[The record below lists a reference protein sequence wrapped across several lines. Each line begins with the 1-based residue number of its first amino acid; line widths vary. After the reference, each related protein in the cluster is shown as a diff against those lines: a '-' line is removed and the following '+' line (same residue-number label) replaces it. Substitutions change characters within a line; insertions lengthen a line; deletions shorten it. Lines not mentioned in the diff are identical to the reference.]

1 MTTDHK
7 TVRRNKIGDAH
18 VLAGMRFA
26 AAESLEAMAEESV
39 AKSQA
44 GYVGGEAAR
53 VARIADQRIAKNP
66 ARHTLGEALAEAI
79 KKEVQE

>member
-1 MTTDHK
+1 MNHKHPRTT
-7 TVRRNKIGDAH
+7 R
-18 VLAGMRFA
+18 LAR
-26 AAESLEAMAEESV
+26 MAEEAV
-39 AKSQA
+39 AKSQS

-79 KKEVQE
+79 MAKGKEEGK

>member
-1 MTTDHK
+1 MNPNHPRAT
-7 TVRRNKIGDAH
+7 R
-18 VLAGMRFA
+18 LAR
-26 AAESLEAMAEESV
+26 MAEESV

-79 KKEVQE
+79 MAKGKEEGK